1 MAVLKFSRGTVVAF
15 KAMEQYTRR
24 YNRMAREE
32 IRKTL
37 TKRATSAHDL
47 AVAARIYIE
56 DWRNG
61 WFDGFEE
68 GMSSLGHAKRFAKQA
83 RDRNPQVWYVQWKY
97 AYATNFRAR
106 WKGWGEMGL
115 ADEAYRRSLN
125 LLEEQY
131 GLPEGGNAVDRGHYL
146 DVLVDRAESWVY
158 QDRAGA
164 AAAEIARAMA
174 LYNEEK
180 DPARKPKLDP
190 WYYWAYG
197 FALHQQD
204 RYIEACNALEP
215 LLTAKDANNDI
226 RLLLALN
233 YARRAENG
241 EAGMKQKA
249 ADMIAMFHKERD
261 SMAAGHSEDEE
272 PRWTVQLELGCGAF
286 LRGSP
291 GEAHWLESL
300 RQLLEE
306 GEPPADPAQAKKA
319 SVTEASKPSA
329 ATPRRA
335 VGKPARKQ
343 AAKKAATP
351 KAPAKKPAARK
362 AAAKK
367 SAAKKPAAKKPAR
380 RPAGKKT
387 TGKKATSKK
396 TAAKKAVRKSRRR

>member
-37 TKRATSAHDL
+37 TKRGATAHDL

-61 WFDGFEE
+61 WFDGFED
-68 GMSSLGHAKRFAKQA
+68 GMSSLGHAKQLAKQA
-83 RDRNPQVWYVQWKY
+83 RARDPQDWYVQWKY
-97 AYATNFRAR
+97 AYALKFRAR
-106 WKGWGEMGL
+106 WKGWGEMAL
-115 ADEAYRRSLN
+115 ADAAYQRSIN
-125 LLEEQY
+125 LLEAQY

-146 DVLVDRAESWVY
+146 DVLIDRAESWVY

-174 LYNEEK
+174 LYKEEK
-180 DPARKPKLDP
+180 DPARKPKLEP
-190 WYYWAYG
+190 WYYWAYA

-204 RYIEACNALEP
+204 RHIEACNALEP
-215 LLTAKDANNDI
+215 LLSAKDANNDI
-226 RLLLALN
+226 RLLLALS

-241 EAGMKQKA
+241 EAGMKQRA
-249 ADMIAMFHKERD
+249 ADMIARFHKERGA
-261 SMAAGHSEDEE
+261 MAAGQAEDQE

-300 RQLLEE
+300 RLLLDE
-306 GEPPADPAQAKKA
+306 GKSPAGPDRAKKA
-319 SVTEASKPSA
+319 GVIETARPPAPMPGPATAKPGRKPVKKTSGAKKSA
-329 ATPRRA
+329 A
-335 VGKPARKQ
+335 GKT
-343 AAKKAATP
+343 AK
-351 KAPAKKPAARK
+351 K

-367 SAAKKPAAKKPAR
+367 SPRKPTRKPAGRK
-380 RPAGKKT
+380 AGKK
-387 TGKKATSKK
+387 
-396 TAAKKAVRKSRRR
+396 AARKNRRH